1 MRILIV
7 DGPGLHPA
15 FYPRVLGASL
25 HRRGHGVIVHPA
37 RDAATSWPGRH
48 SFRRRAREVLSV
60 HQPDVVHVVSS
71 EPWMAESFLGR
82 GIPVVHSGEG
92 RCGRADWS
100 VVPTR
105 AALNRAAGDG
115 AGPDF
120 RIGLLPYAFEIADDV
135 GAGGSFALAFI
146 PAGDAE
152 AKRRLNLLRLA
163 LPEIPIRDSGD
174 AREARFVIALGSD
187 EEAWPAG
194 VGEGLSAARP
204 VLASWGGTAQEY
216 VLEGVT
222 GFMAA
227 PGDLKSLA
235 AQARILWDQPEECAR
250 MGVESLR
257 HARENFDAEDHAKAV
272 QRWYLRAGASRLAV

>member
-7 DGPGLHPA
+7 DGPGHHPA
-15 FYPRVLGASL
+15 FYPRVLGAAF

-37 RDAATSWPGRH
+37 KDVATSWPGRH
-48 SFRRRAREVLSV
+48 AFRRRAREVMSV

-82 GIPVVHSGEG
+82 GVPVVHSGEG

-105 AALNRAAGDG
+105 SALNRAAGDG

-120 RIGLLPYAFEIADDV
+120 RIGLLPYAFDLAA
-135 GAGGSFALAFI
+135 GAGGEGDFALAFV

-152 AKRRLNLLRLA
+152 ARRRLNALRIE

-174 AREARFVIALGSD
+174 AREARLVMALGSD
-187 EEAWPAG
+187 GEAWPAG
-194 VGEGLSAARP
+194 VGEGLSAGRP
-204 VLASWGGTAQEY
+204 VLASWGGAAQEFL
-216 VLEGVT
+216 LEGVT
-222 GFMAA
+222 GFMSA

-235 AQARILWDQPEECAR
+235 AQAKVLWDQPEERAR
-250 MGVESLR
+250 MGAEALR
-257 HARENFDAEDHAKAV
+257 HAHEHFDAEAHAKAV